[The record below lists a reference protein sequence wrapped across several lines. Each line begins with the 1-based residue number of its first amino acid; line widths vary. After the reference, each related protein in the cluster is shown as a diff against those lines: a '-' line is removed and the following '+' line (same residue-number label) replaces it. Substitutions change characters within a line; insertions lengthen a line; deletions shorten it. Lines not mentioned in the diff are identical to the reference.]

1 MSYANQTSV
10 EGVLGRSLTTQEQAA
25 LPLLLSAIDEFINS
39 QCETNFGEPVEATR
53 YYDVD
58 RGEPSRILDVDAFTT
73 KMTEGEG
80 DAATTVDKA
89 FKVEFVDAD
98 ENVVS
103 TVDSSDYEAC
113 PRNENVKT
121 FLRRRSSTWGR
132 GCPAT
137 VTNIA
142 VTAFFGYPSVPSDI
156 QYAASYLAAQGVGG
170 TASLS
175 LKSESIEGYSRTF
188 ATITEQS
195 PMISATFAKYRK
207 VLM

>member
-1 MSYANQTSV
+1 MSYATQSSV

-25 LPLLLSAIDEFINS
+25 LPLLLSAIDEYINS
-39 QCETNFGEPVEATR
+39 QCETSFGELTEATR

-58 RGEPSRILDVDAFTT
+58 RGEATRLLDVDAFSI
-73 KMTEGEG
+73 KDKDGN
-80 DAATTVDKA
+80 AKA
-89 FKVEFVDAD
+89 FKVEYVDAD

-103 TVDSSDYEAC
+103 TVDSSDYEAR
-113 PRNENVKT
+113 PRNETVKT
-121 FLRRRSSTWGR
+121 WLHRRNGLWGR

-142 VTAFFGYPSVPSDI
+142 VTAFFGYPEVPAEI
-156 QYAASYLAAQGVGG
+156 QYAASYLAAQGIGG

-188 ATITEQS
+188 ATITEQT
-195 PMISATFAKYRK
+195 PMISSVFAKYRK

>member
-1 MSYANQTSV
+1 MSYATQSSV
-10 EGVLGRSLTTQEQAA
+10 EGVLGRSLTASEIAA
-25 LPLLLSAIDEFINS
+25 LPLLLSAIDEYINS
-39 QCETNFGEPVEATR
+39 QTETSFGAPTEATR

-73 KMTEGEG
+73 SVNEGEP
-80 DAATTVDKA
+80 AAPVAKA
-89 FKVEFVDAD
+89 YKVEYVDAD

-103 TVDSSDYEAC
+103 TVDSSDYEAR

-121 FLRRRSSTWGR
+121 YLQRRSSVWGN
-132 GCPAT
+132 GCPST

-142 VTAFFGYPSVPSDI
+142 LTAFFGYPEVPADI
-156 QYAASYLAAQGVGG
+156 QYAASYLAAQGIGG
-170 TASLS
+170 TASIS

-188 ATITEQS
+188 ATITETT
-195 PMISATFAKYRK
+195 PMISSVFAKYRK